1 MRFSKDVHRLF
12 HACQGVGKP
21 VVNRQAAACGKPCG
35 HTLKNLI
42 APRYRRGERKVYM
55 GKSKLPPLT
64 PEQQLAAKN
73 RETALHYKLVC
84 TLSRNLHC
92 DPEEAMRLL
101 ELPGSIRKQILARI
115 TNETKK
121 GGK

>member
-1 MRFSKDVHRLF
+1 
-12 HACQGVGKP
+12 
-21 VVNRQAAACGKPCG
+21 
-35 HTLKNLI
+35 
-42 APRYRRGERKVYM
+42 M

-92 DPEEAMRLL
+92 DPEEAMRLM
-101 ELPGSIRKQILARI
+101 ELPKSTRKQISARLA
-115 TNETKK
+115 NETKK
-121 GGK
+121 TCPAPTSRQVVGKS